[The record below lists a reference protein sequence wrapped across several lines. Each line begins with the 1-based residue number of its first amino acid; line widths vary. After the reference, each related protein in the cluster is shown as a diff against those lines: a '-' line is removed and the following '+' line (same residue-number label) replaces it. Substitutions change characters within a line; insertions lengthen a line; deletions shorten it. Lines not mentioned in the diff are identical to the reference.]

1 MAKPGRGRGN
11 GHTGRAT
18 DGGYPR
24 GLNTLATVV
33 VDVAVMAVIILWLVA
48 LWPKK

>member
-1 MAKPGRGRGN
+1 MTVEGEPRRRG
-11 GHTGRAT
+11 AV

-24 GLNTLATVV
+24 GLGVLMTVV
-33 VDVAVMAVIILWLVA
+33 VDVAVAIVVVLWLVA